1 MDSALL
7 PALIAALGVAVVAG
21 PLGSFVVWRRL
32 AFLGDTLS
40 HAALLGVALGIA
52 IGTFQNASVIVVCMA
67 VAVVLVLIK
76 RGKRLTDDTI
86 LSVLS
91 RGGLAL
97 ALVFLGAEGEEL
109 LDLLFGDFGNVSW
122 STVAWVY
129 GGGALVLAALVGLWR
144 PLLAVAVNEEMAAV
158 EGVPVAA
165 LHLGFMLMLA
175 LTVALAMKVVG
186 VLMVTGLLVIP
197 AAAARQ
203 VSRTPEQMAV
213 LASVAGCISV
223 AVGLWGSHAFE
234 APGGPSIVVAASAL
248 FAVSVVVPAFR
259 KR

>member
-21 PLGSFVVWRRL
+21 PLGSLVVWRRL

-40 HAALLGVALGIA
+40 HAALLGVALGAA
-52 IGTFQNASVIVVCMA
+52 IGTFQDAGVVVVCA
-67 VAVVLVLIK
+67 GVAVVLVLLK

-97 ALVFLGAEGEEL
+97 ALVLLGARGEEL
-109 LDLLFGDFGNVSW
+109 LELLFGDFDTVGW
-122 STVAWVY
+122 TTVAWVY

-144 PLLAVAVNEEMAAV
+144 PLLAIAVNEEMAAV
-158 EGVPVAA
+158 EGVPVTA

-175 LTVALAMKVVG
+175 VTVALAMKVVG

-213 LASVAGCISV
+213 LAAVAGCIAV
-223 AVGLWGSHAFE
+223 VVGLWGSRAFE
-234 APGGPSIVVAASAL
+234 TPGGPSIVVAATAL
-248 FAVSVVVPAFR
+248 FVVSAMVPAFK

>member
-21 PLGSFVVWRRL
+21 PLGTFVVWRRL

-40 HAALLGVALGIA
+40 HAALLGVALGTA
-52 IGTFQNASVIVVCMA
+52 IGLGADAAVVVVCMG
-67 VAVVLVLIK
+67 VAVVLVVLQ
-76 RGKRLTDDTI
+76 RGKRLADDTI
-86 LSVLS
+86 LAVLS

-97 ALVFLGAEGEEL
+97 GLVFLGARGEDL
-109 LDLLFGDFGNVSW
+109 LDLLFGDLGAVGW
-122 STVAWVY
+122 TTVAWVT
-129 GGGALVLAALVGLWR
+129 GGGALVMAALLGLWR
-144 PLLAVAVNEEMAAV
+144 PLLAIAVDEEMAAV
-158 EGVPVAA
+158 EGVPVTA

-175 LTVALAMKVVG
+175 VTVALAMKVVG

-213 LASVAGCISV
+213 LASGIGCLAV
-223 AVGLWGSHAFE
+223 AVGLWGSSAFGT
-234 APGGPSIVVAASAL
+234 PGGPSIVVAATAL
-248 FAVSVVVPAFR
+248 FAASAVVPAFR
-259 KR
+259 RR

>member
-21 PLGSFVVWRRL
+21 PLGSLVVWRRL

-40 HAALLGVALGIA
+40 HAALLGVALGTA
-52 IGTFQNASVIVVCMA
+52 IGTFQDTGVVVVCA
-67 VAVVLVLIK
+67 GVAVVLVLLK

-97 ALVFLGAEGEEL
+97 ALVLLGARGEEL
-109 LDLLFGDFGNVSW
+109 LELLFGNFGAVGW
-122 STVAWVY
+122 TTVAWIY

-144 PLLAVAVNEEMAAV
+144 PLLAIAVNEEMAAV
-158 EGVPVAA
+158 EGVPVTA

-175 LTVALAMKVVG
+175 VTVALAMKVVG

-213 LASVAGCISV
+213 LAAVAGCIAV
-223 AVGLWGSHAFE
+223 AVGLWASRAFE
-234 APGGPSIVVAASAL
+234 TPGGPSIVVAATAL
-248 FAVSVVVPAFR
+248 FVVSAVIPAFK